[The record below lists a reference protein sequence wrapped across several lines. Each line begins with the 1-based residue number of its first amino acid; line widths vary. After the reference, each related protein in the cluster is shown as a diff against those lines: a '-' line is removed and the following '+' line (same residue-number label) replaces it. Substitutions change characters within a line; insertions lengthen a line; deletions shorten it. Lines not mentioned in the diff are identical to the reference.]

1 MKRKISFKG
10 SKYFA
15 EMIDN
20 TKKSDGGNITIK
32 TLEGR
37 VEAEGLKYFNWYFD
51 GNLSVI
57 EYNGLPK
64 LYKEGIPHQM
74 TLELWDSKLA
84 KVTDPREALDV
95 FLGYSPTREPEG
107 LNARYEDRQR
117 LIRQLDKGMD
127 LEDIKADNIE
137 REKKEEEAKQMEE
150 QQQQGSPEEG
160 YPEEGGYNEMP
171 PEQPEGEMPPHG
183 EGEEQPSE
191 GEETRPQSLYLKR
204 VDSIGDGRELFEYP
218 DGAQIILGPETFVP
232 VVNYNNQSSNIKP
245 NHNSLIKEL
254 REIYKDADFTFTSL
268 FDINAIEVRGESVAD
283 YQEEILETIEELD
296 PGLEPYVSTLL
307 TDTLVIR
314 LTNDVIEF

>member
-15 EMIDN
+15 ELIDN

-150 QQQQGSPEEG
+150 QQQQGPPEGEEG
-160 YPEEGGYNEMP
+160 YPEEENY
-171 PEQPEGEMPPHG
+171 EGEMPTQG
-183 EGEEQPSE
+183 EGEEQPLE
-191 GEETRPQSLYLKR
+191 GEETRPQSLILKKVR
-204 VDSIGDGRELFEYP
+204 SVGDGRELFEYP
-218 DGAQIILGPETFVP
+218 DGAQIILGPETYVP
-232 VVNYNNQSSNIKP
+232 VVNYNNQSSNLNPKY
-245 NHNSLIKEL
+245 NRLIKKL
-254 REIYKDADFTFTSL
+254 REIYKDMDFTFTSL
-268 FDINAIEVRGESVAD
+268 FEINAIEVRGESVVD

-296 PGLEPYVSTLL
+296 PESEPYVSTLL

-314 LTNDVIEF
+314 LTNDVLEF

>member
-1 MKRKISFKG
+1 MRRKISFKG

-15 EMIDN
+15 ELIDN

-137 REKKEEEAKQMEE
+137 REKKEEEAKAMEE
-150 QQQQGSPEEG
+150 QQQQGPPEGEEG
-160 YPEEGGYNEMP
+160 YPEEENY
-171 PEQPEGEMPPHG
+171 EGEMPPQG

-218 DGAQIILGPETFVP
+218 DGAQIIIGPETFVP

-254 REIYKDADFTFTSL
+254 RKIYKDADFTFTSL

>member
-1 MKRKISFKG
+1 MST
-10 SKYFA
+10 
-15 EMIDN
+15 MIDN

-137 REKKEEEAKQMEE
+137 REKKEEEAKAMEE
-150 QQQQGSPEEG
+150 QQQQGPPPGEEG
-160 YPEEGGYNEMP
+160 YPPEEEYQEEGGEPMP
-171 PEQPEGEMPPHG
+171 PQG
-183 EGEEQPSE
+183 EGEEQPLE
-191 GEETRPQSLYLKR
+191 GEETRPQSLILKKVR
-204 VDSIGDGRELFEYP
+204 SVGDGRELFEYP

-232 VVNYNNQSSNIKP
+232 VVNYNNQASNLNPKY
-245 NHNSLIKEL
+245 NSLIKKL
-254 REIYKDADFTFTSL
+254 REIYKDMDFTFTSL
-268 FDINAIEVRGESVAD
+268 FEINAIEVRGESVVD

-307 TDTLVIR
+307 TDVLVIR
-314 LTNDVIEF
+314 LTNDVLEF

>member
-1 MKRKISFKG
+1 MRRKIIFRG

-137 REKKEEEAKQMEE
+137 REKKEEEAKAMEE
-150 QQQQGSPEEG
+150 QQQQGPPPGEEG
-160 YPEEGGYNEMP
+160 YPPEEEYQEEGGEPMP
-171 PEQPEGEMPPHG
+171 PQG

-254 REIYKDADFTFTSL
+254 RKIYKDADFTFTSL

-307 TDTLVIR
+307 TDVLVIR
-314 LTNDVIEF
+314 LTNDVLEF

>member
-1 MKRKISFKG
+1 MRRKILFRG

-137 REKKEEEAKQMEE
+137 REKKEEEYQ
-150 QQQQGSPEEG
+150 
-160 YPEEGGYNEMP
+160 EEGGEPMP
-171 PEQPEGEMPPHG
+171 PQGE
-183 EGEEQPSE
+183 EEEQPSE

-254 REIYKDADFTFTSL
+254 RKIYKDADFTFTSL

-307 TDTLVIR
+307 TDVLVIR